1 MENIFNLEIISP
13 EKIIYSGKAE
23 MVTLPS
29 FEGDMS
35 ILKNHISI
43 ITFLRP
49 GIVKVKKNDNDKNDE
64 FFVHDGT
71 VEFFNDNLIVLSE
84 SAINIKNISKDFLE
98 GLNKETQD
106 KLLDTKI
113 SDQDRYMLNHKIDAI
128 NNIKT
133 N

>member
-49 GIVKVKKNDNDKNDE
+49 GIVKVVTD
-64 FFVHDGT
+64 
-71 VEFFNDNLIVLSE
+71 
-84 SAINIKNISKDFLE
+84 
-98 GLNKETQD
+98 
-106 KLLDTKI
+106 DTC
-113 SDQDRYMLNHKIDAI
+113 R
-128 NNIKT
+128 
-133 N
+133 